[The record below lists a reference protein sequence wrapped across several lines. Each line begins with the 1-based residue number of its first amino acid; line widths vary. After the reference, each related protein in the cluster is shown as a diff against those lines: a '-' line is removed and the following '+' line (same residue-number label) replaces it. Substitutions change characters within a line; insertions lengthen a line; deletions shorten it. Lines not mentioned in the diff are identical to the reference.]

1 MAFRRA
7 KERKVKIFIGHLPDR
22 VNNCSLRLSGG
33 FPKTIALIGSIPA
46 VAQADPSCSKESPEF
61 RLGAVQRDRL
71 PSFVSARSKQ
81 PSELLDTLSEKG
93 YGIHALHPSE

>member
-22 VNNCSLRLSGG
+22 VNNCSLRLGGG

-46 VAQADPSCSKESPEF
+46 VAQADPSYSKESPEY
-61 RLGAVQRDRL
+61 RLGAVQT
-71 PSFVSARSKQ
+71 KQ
-81 PSELLDTLSEKG
+81 AALIGCRQVQTTVGAAG
-93 YGIHALHPSE
+93 YLVREGLWDSRAASV